1 MRRVVEMSK
10 KLNIQDIRDGAKTIF
25 VNNNVK
31 RAFLFG
37 SYAYGNPAENSD
49 IDIVID
55 TEGRLPFLR
64 VCGICEELR
73 IIFKKKI
80 DVFDLREINNNSNI
94 FNDIIKKGIV
104 LYEKE
109 Q

>member
-1 MRRVVEMSK
+1 MSK

-55 TEGRLPFLR
+55 TEGRLPFFACLR
-64 VCGICEELR
+64 
-73 IIFKKKI
+73 
-80 DVFDLREINNNSNI
+80 
-94 FNDIIKKGIV
+94 
-104 LYEKE
+104 
-109 Q
+109 